1 MTPASTTTVGRPGT
15 LGERRHPGARTTR
28 EADAATTHRGWRVLQ
43 EDEVRTA
50 LVNVSSLVQ
59 ADGGDIEFVS
69 LDADQGAVSLRLVV
83 DGATCQE
90 CILPRPLL
98 EEISTGIL
106 QRTVPEITSVS
117 IEDPREDPN
126 FVPDPH

>member
-1 MTPASTTTVGRPGT
+1 
-15 LGERRHPGARTTR
+15 L
-28 EADAATTHRGWRVLQ
+28 DVLQ
-43 EDEVRTA
+43 EDQVRTA

-59 ADGGDIEFVS
+59 ADGGDIELVS
-69 LDADQGAVSLRLVV
+69 FDPDQGSVALRLVV

-98 EEISTGIL
+98 EDISKGIL
-106 QRTVPEITSVS
+106 QRSVPEITAVS

-126 FVPDPH
+126 FVPETH